1 MMVARQQMWLRWIP
15 RKREKSILEP
25 HIKKTQVAALV
36 SWLVELISLKGK
48 LWDRHWAMATGDN
61 EVSKNENLQTQ
72 PRFNFLFATLPF
84 RGLSNMVDSQFAYRS
99 RASIQLLE
107 TISGGPVF
115 HCFVDVKFY
124 SHLWA
129 NISAGSSE
137 SQETHAAARSCA
149 TIIITS

>member
-1 MMVARQQMWLRWIP
+1 MR
-15 RKREKSILEP
+15 
-25 HIKKTQVAALV
+25 
-36 SWLVELISLKGK
+36 
-48 LWDRHWAMATGDN
+48 
-61 EVSKNENLQTQ
+61 
-72 PRFNFLFATLPF
+72 FLFMLLTRRGSRSTFFIFIFWYFVIPWIVRHGGVPF
-84 RGLSNMVDSQFAYRS
+84 VTRS

-137 SQETHAAARSCA
+137 SQEIHAAARSCA
-149 TIIITS
+149 TIIIPS